1 MSNLVKLQTLLVE
14 QLNCL
19 ASKVVPEA
27 KLDEDLGADSLDCVE
42 IVMAIEEEWD
52 ISIDTDDSD
61 KFKTVQDLL
70 DYLEANAEA

>member
-1 MSNLVKLQTLLVE
+1 MSNLDKLKVLLIE
-14 QLNCL
+14 QLGVQQE
-19 ASKVVPEA
+19 KIVPES

-42 IVMAIEEEWD
+42 IVMAIEEEWG